1 MSIRTS
7 AKSIGNKD
15 AQAAELSASIRKEWL
30 KASPERKAEIRHDFM
45 IGYIAGREKKGS
57 ERISLSQAEEI
68 IETGKGKGASKAHIA
83 MIDRAAS
90 GFTYHIVQG
99 KTKKSEPQSSK
110 RYSPELRKAAQAYLA
125 KFDSVGEAIAVLR
138 AVAK

>member
-1 MSIRTS
+1 MSIRLS
-7 AKSIGNKD
+7 AKSIGNND
-15 AQAAELSASIRKEWL
+15 AKSEVLAIAIRKAWG

-45 IGYIAGREKKGS
+45 IGYIAGKVKKDQ
-57 ERISLSQAEEI
+57 ERISLSDAEGI
-68 IETGKGKGASKAHIA
+68 IEAGKAKGVPKAHIA
-83 MIDRAAS
+83 MIDCAS
-90 GFTYHIVQG
+90 SAFTYHIVQG
-99 KTKKSEPQSSK
+99 KTKKSEPKSSK

>member
-7 AKSIGNKD
+7 AKSIGNNDSKSE
-15 AQAAELSASIRKEWL
+15 ALAASIRKAWG
-30 KASPERKAEIRHDFM
+30 KAKPEKQAEIRLEFM
-45 IGYIAGREKKGS
+45 VGYISGR
-57 ERISLSQAEEI
+57 ERISLSDAEAI
-68 IETGKGKGASKAHIA
+68 IEAGKGAEAINA
-83 MIDRAAS
+83 GAIDRAAS
-90 GFTYHIVQG
+90 GFRYHVMQG
-99 KTKKSEPQSSK
+99 KTKPESKTSK